1 MSTTPSQPQMS
12 WGPIRDQVA
21 EDAKTLNASELADK
35 YGVNRW
41 TMRRAL
47 ARLGITPVPG
57 GVRWAEKLPEIR
69 EQAKTKTV
77 KQLAA
82 HFNTTPSCMYAVL
95 NSYEIKYQSEPRG
108 PLFEGGIQKL
118 TELAKTMCAA
128 DIAKHLGVSDQTVRD
143 HLSKN
148 KISCLKSSKFRWDD
162 RLEEIKRLAAEGLTC
177 AQLAKH
183 FECTNHAMYTLLVR
197 KQIQV
202 QKASRN
208 PQPAKTLA
216 KREGSGGQATRQRK
230 PTTPKPQAM
239 PKIAATTVM
248 PDNVK
253 FTRAPFKPGADARV
267 CNGSSTETYK
277 PALHGGA
284 TTSYRR

>member
-82 HFNTTPSCMYAVL
+82 QTSKATEEIAAEIAGVQTITSEAV
-95 NSYEIKYQSEPRG
+95 STIA
-108 PLFEGGIQKL
+108 GISA
-118 TELAKTMCAA
+118 TITR
-128 DIAKHLGVSDQTVRD
+128 INGVSSSIASAVEEQAAVTQDMSGNMQT
-143 HLSKN
+143 
-148 KISCLKSSKFRWDD
+148 
-162 RLEEIKRLAAEGLTC
+162 AAE
-177 AQLAKH
+177 K
-183 FECTNHAMYTLLVR
+183 V
-197 KQIQV
+197 V
-202 QKASRN
+202 QTMMRSVE
-208 PQPAKTLA
+208 
-216 KREGSGGQATRQRK
+216 KRERTWPSES
-230 PTTPKPQAM
+230 M
-239 PKIAATTVM
+239 
-248 PDNVK
+248 
-253 FTRAPFKPGADARV
+253 
-267 CNGSSTETYK
+267 
-277 PALHGGA
+277 
-284 TTSYRR
+284 